1 MRLTYIE
8 NLTEY
13 KRAVL
18 DDFDKGYNYCLEEL
32 KIIAPEHTTYIE
44 KKELETENGIDT
56 DYYCHNCQ
64 GFWDPEKNKDYVFC
78 PYCGAR
84 ILEMSE
90 YIYINDGIRIEEDQ
104 NNLDQNLEE
113 EGKDQ

>member
-84 ILEMSE
+84 ILEMSD

-104 NNLDQNLEE
+104 NNPDQNLEE